1 MCVLFETRSKSSL
14 CPCQLKNL
22 RTELLTYLIQIFG
35 FAAQTVPLP
44 TKYLS
49 IHPRS
54 NTISTSQYVGDTCQA
69 NEKGKWMWS
78 DPSPSMLYST
88 QSIHKFLMC
97 VLFETRSKSSLCL
110 CQLKNLRTELL
121 TYPIQ
126 IFGFAA
132 QTVPHPTK
140 YLSIHPQSNTIST
153 SQYVGDTCQANEK
166 GQGHVRPKS
175 SGEQFFTATI
185 NTPSPLPH
193 FLYSAR
199 PLSSSSFSNPSAA
212 ATSSSPVRKS
222 FIASTSS
229 LLYSR
234 WLRISSLH
242 RRRSRL
248 PLPS

>member
-1 MCVLFETRSKSSL
+1 MYVLFETRSKSSL

-44 TKYLS
+44 MKYLS

-69 NEKGKWMWS
+69 NEK
-78 DPSPSMLYST
+78 
-88 QSIHKFLMC
+88 
-97 VLFETRSKSSLCL
+97 V
-110 CQLKNLRTELL
+110 
-121 TYPIQ
+121 
-126 IFGFAA
+126 
-132 QTVPHPTK
+132 
-140 YLSIHPQSNTIST
+140 
-153 SQYVGDTCQANEK
+153 
-166 GQGHVRPKS
+166 QGHVRPKS
-175 SGEQFFTATI
+175 SGEQFFAVAI

-199 PLSSSSFSNPSAA
+199 PLSGSSFSNPSAA

-222 FIASTSS
+222 FTASTSS
-229 LLYSR
+229 PSYFC
-234 WLRISSLH
+234 WLRISSLRH
-242 RRRSRL
+242 HSSCL